1 MITFLGSNKANH
13 DETSKSNREA
23 AFQNLDDSAES
34 MSLTSK
40 KNTNSGND
48 HSFSLVPDDQSTP
61 NISLQDYE
69 SEIEHQRK
77 TKKQVTVKTRAPKK
91 RKLRPE
97 DERTLKILSEKFRDG
112 QNGAVCQVPSCS
124 KTMTCTKPSNLKR
137 QISKLHPKLYANLFP
152 HEVSEKKQNELEAFN
167 AVQDAIEMVTING
180 YPFAMLNASGM
191 QGFIKSRLQSIR
203 TGGHSVFINR
213 YEIVKQV
220 AATSQLIKDRFE
232 SELKGKTISLM
243 FDVCTIATLSMLG
256 VHAVFM
262 QGEEVIVRSLGTI
275 QIEKRHTSVNL
286 ADMVFDILAEFNVTL
301 PQVLSITTDT
311 AKNAIATSEVLN
323 LVVNNNEKSDGDCIV
338 DDSIFDVD
346 PDDDGEL
353 NYGLD
358 IENELE
364 LQNVIDNL
372 ATQTK
377 LVEEMASNIAVQSTS
392 IEVIN
397 QINCGTHMLQ
407 LAINAAIDESTS
419 KDTIAVVHDMCILLR
434 TQVVMIEVRKL
445 KCKVILPPLD
455 NATRWNSKYTMVIT
469 FICIDKLNMY
479 ILHIK
484 LLNVSI
490 FSSAVIFSK

>member
-1 MITFLGSNKANH
+1 MVTFLGSNKTNH
-13 DETSKSNREA
+13 DETSKSSREA
-23 AFQNLDDSAES
+23 ALEDLEDSVAES

-40 KNTNSGND
+40 KDMNIGKRQSD

-61 NISLQDYE
+61 NISLQDCD
-69 SEIEHQRK
+69 SEIDHQHRK
-77 TKKQVTVKTRAPKK
+77 TKKPVPVKTRAPKK

-112 QNGAVCQVPSCS
+112 QDGAVCQVPSCS
-124 KTMTCTKPSNLKR
+124 KTMKCNKPSNLKR
-137 QISKLHPKLYANLFP
+137 HLSKLHPNIYANLFP

-167 AVQDAIEMVTING
+167 TVQDAIEMVTING
-180 YPFAMLNASGM
+180 YPFVMLNASGM

-203 TGGHSVFINR
+203 TAGHSVFINR

-220 AATSQLIKDRFE
+220 AAESQLIKERIAK
-232 SELKGKTISLM
+232 ELKGKTISLM

-262 QGEEVIVRSLGTI
+262 EGEEAIVRSLGTI

-286 ADMVFDILAEFNVTL
+286 ADMVFDILAKFNVTL

-323 LVVNNNEKSDGDCIV
+323 LVVNNNDKSDGDSIA

-353 NYGLD
+353 DFGLD

-364 LQNVIDNL
+364 LQKVIDNL

-397 QINCGTHMLQ
+397 QINCGTHVLQ

-419 KDTIAVVHDMCILLR
+419 KDTIAMVHDMCILLR

-469 FICIDKLNMY
+469 FI
-479 ILHIK
+479 
-484 LLNVSI
+484 
-490 FSSAVIFSK
+490 